1 VHFTSTI
8 RLKVLPFLKTF
19 WRNNNMSLTTLQ
31 QTARSM
37 LGLAA
42 RTLAVLT
49 LGVSTAWAAGGG
61 GAPLTCTISPAPGS
75 TTIGAPITFTAN
87 TTNAKG
93 QITYA
98 WTFSG
103 PATPQSSTSQS
114 QAVTYSATGT
124 FAVSLHVIT
133 TKSGECTDNTTVT
146 VTGGTGNTAPTANDD
161 SYNATV
167 GQALNVGAP
176 GVLGNDTDPD
186 AGDTLT
192 AVLQTDVSKGS
203 LTLNANGSFTY
214 TYTGAGSSDTDSFTY
229 VAQDNHGAQSGVAT
243 VTITISEATANG
255 TPVGRG
261 DAYATPVGTTLT
273 VAASRVSGVL
283 YNDYETDANGNN
295 LGNAN
300 LTAQRVSGPA
310 NGTLNLNPD
319 GSFTYTPNASLSDND
334 NDSFTY
340 VATDGT
346 NDSAVT
352 TVNINILSKQTDF
365 KILMNYELGMH
376 CTGFEFAYCCVLPP
390 YNSILAQVVKPQPA
404 GTPVH
409 GDDFPRLLAGDPN
422 NVDGLGR
429 PTVVR
434 DAELDGS
441 GNFTKYFLEY
451 YHDAQ
456 PRHEGQG
463 AAQSSTLISDVEGK
477 SMFYTSTRYDSACR
491 NLSDTGAPGA
501 CPTYDQSL
509 PEGGLVTGAYEGA
522 YGVVLGDG
530 DDTNDP
536 SDNYANGWLNHFY
549 IYSGLEGANPN
560 NTSAESAKIR
570 LGMVGGVVYPAN
582 SGAALQPM
590 GPTGNGTGIDNVLT
604 FSGDTGTV
612 VYTQM
617 KVLENLPIMLTSPRI
632 WEALGLP
639 LTPFEDSINF
649 FADPGAVDEDSIRPY
664 VEMKAALHVADCTQT
679 PCAEGPAVIGSNGK
693 PVIGFGTAPIDIPN
707 CERCHSVPAYDANN
721 NPNTNS
727 PSYIRSASFSMP
739 GSGPYAGAS
748 LEAVTAAEKNYWDA
762 YYDITTGDSDWY
774 SRLKGAAINM
784 LALHDFDNGTSFT
797 ANWPA
802 CTGAKPTDQDYCGP
816 TAQNTRL
823 GKESVIC
830 QKCHADNVIA
840 VVKSAYKDAAKTL
853 LIKPITEAI
862 HHRHREVSECDDP
875 SDQSTCGHIDFA
887 DAAGRSGG
895 CQGCHP
901 AHRSDGVMD
910 NYPITRQGQNF
921 QAGSDNRLAAG
932 GCFVGRDV
940 HSNALK
946 DVDGA
951 ETPAHLNAVGQWL
964 SDNVFNNQDGAA
976 GVSGSPTRGLWCTN
990 CHTQLSQE
998 IWKTENC
1005 VDEIN
1010 GNCASNPRGQSTLA
1024 GVASAVGT
1032 NLNQAIAWLDPTST
1046 DLHGTG
1052 LGDFTHAIWKGYD
1065 PALPWTQDAS
1075 LAIIEVN
1082 TNGNCSVAPYTT
1094 SSGGVCVAIDGDGDP
1109 SVRIL
1114 DFCTTSDC
1122 ESAAQAVLNGEGN
1135 GSTATVVPFSAATD
1149 ARDHWLAAGEPH
1161 CADCHA
1167 APYVE
1172 PSGGNVSDT
1181 DVLGRTTFKPPFN
1194 YPRKASLMRYSTGHQ
1209 GVTCQGCHESIH
1221 GLYPVTPTIDATSY
1235 AQAAALNAD
1244 GSHGPLKCG
1253 TCHTV
1258 GTDGRPTWIRKTTI
1272 FGGNFDDS
1280 VTWAHT
1286 YTDNASPLDSTCQ
1299 NCHADRRN
1307 RISETSGRWLR
1318 HSYLGRVGR
1327 QTQDKAEIGAMGH
1340 VAGDPA
1346 FHHNDPQDI
1355 ANTVCTSC
1363 HSANGG
1369 PSGNF
1374 LPLATCGNTTWK
1386 QHLVQGRLSPKVWE
1400 FISRSENNGST
1411 CGW

>member
-1 VHFTSTI
+1 
-8 RLKVLPFLKTF
+8 
-19 WRNNNMSLTTLQ
+19 MSPTTLK
-31 QTARSM
+31 QTVHGM
-37 LGLAA
+37 LGRAA
-42 RTLAVLT
+42 RALAILA
-49 LGVSTAWAAGGG
+49 LGASTAWAAPGGG
-61 GAPLTCTISPAPGS
+61 GPLTCSISPTNDS
-75 TTIGAPITFTAN
+75 TTVGTPITFTAN
-87 TTNAKG
+87 TSNAKG
-93 QITYA
+93 QTTYA

-103 PATPQSSTSQS
+103 PATPTTSTSQS
-114 QAVTYSATGT
+114 QPVIYSATGT
-124 FAVSLHVIT
+124 FAVSVHVTT
-133 TKSGECTDNTTVT
+133 TKSGECTANTNVT
-146 VTGGTGNTAPTANDD
+146 VTGGGTNHAPTANDD
-161 SYNATV
+161 SYDATQGQLLSV
-167 GQALNVGAP
+167 GTP
-176 GVLGNDTDPD
+176 GVLGNDTDQD

-192 AVLQTDVSKGS
+192 AVQQTGTSKGA
-203 LTLNANGSFTY
+203 LNLNANGAFTY
-214 TYTGAGSSDTDSFTY
+214 TYTGTGPYPDTDSFTY
-229 VAQDNHGAQSGVAT
+229 KAQDNHGALSGTAT
-243 VTITISEATANG
+243 VTITISQASANG

-261 DAYATPVGTTLT
+261 DTYATPVGTTLN
-273 VAASRVSGVL
+273 VAVSRVSGVL
-283 YNDYETDANGNN
+283 YNDYATDASGNN

-300 LTAQRVSGPA
+300 LTAQLVSGPTNA
-310 NGTLNLNPD
+310 ASFTLNPD
-319 GSFTYTPNASLSDND
+319 GSFSYTPSSALSDND

-340 VATDGT
+340 RASDGVNT
-346 NDSAVT
+346 SAVT

-365 KILMNYELGMH
+365 KIMMNYELGMH

-429 PTVVR
+429 PVVMR
-434 DAELDGS
+434 DAELDGN
-441 GNFTKYFLEY
+441 GKFTKYFLEY

-463 AAQSSTLISDVEGK
+463 KAQGSTLISAVEGN
-477 SMFYTSTRYDSACR
+477 SLFYTSTKYDSAALDA
-491 NLSDTGAPGA
+491 NGK
-501 CPTYDQSL
+501 
-509 PEGGLVTGAYEGA
+509 LVTGQYEGA
-522 YGVVLGDG
+522 YGVVLGNG
-530 DDTNDP
+530 NFNDP
-536 SDNYANGWLNHFY
+536 TDNYANGWLNHFY
-549 IYSGLEGANPN
+549 IYSDLEGSNPN
-560 NTSAESAKIR
+560 NSSLEADKIR
-570 LGMVGGVVYPAN
+570 LGVAGMVEYPAN

-590 GPTGNGTGIDNVLT
+590 GPTGNGTGFDNVLT
-604 FSGDTGTV
+604 FSGETGTV
-612 VYTQM
+612 VYTQA
-617 KVLENLPIMLTSPRI
+617 KVLENLPIMLTSPKI

-639 LTPFEDSINF
+639 LTPFEDSIDF
-649 FADPGAVDEDSIRPY
+649 FADPGLVDEDSIRPY
-664 VEMKAALHVADCTQT
+664 VEMKAALHVANCDANGQNCT
-679 PCAEGPAVIGSNGK
+679 EGAAVIGSNGK

-721 NPNTNS
+721 QPNANS
-727 PSYIRSASFSMP
+727 PSYIRSDFSFP
-739 GSGPYAGAS
+739 HGGTYAGAS
-748 LEAVTAAEKNYWDA
+748 LEAVTNAEISYWNA
-762 YYDITTGDSDWY
+762 YYGITPGVDSDWY

-784 LALHDFDNGTSFT
+784 LALHDFDNGTGFT

-802 CTGAKPTDQDYCGP
+802 TGTGAP
-816 TAQNTRL
+816 QNTRL

-840 VVKSAYKDAAKTL
+840 VVKSAYKDAGMTQ

-862 HHRHREVSECDDP
+862 HHRHREVSEGG
-875 SDQSTCGHIDFA
+875 SINFA

-910 NYPITRQGQNF
+910 GYPITYGGQNA

-940 HSNALK
+940 HSNPLK

-951 ETPAHLNAVGQWL
+951 ETPTHLNAVGQWL
-964 SDNVFNNQDGAA
+964 SDNVFNNQDGVA

-1010 GNCASNPRGQSTLA
+1010 GNCTTNPRGQSTLA
-1024 GVASAVGT
+1024 GVASAVGVSQ
-1032 NLNQAIAWLDPTST
+1032 NQAIAWLDPNSM

-1052 LGDFTHAIWKGYD
+1052 LGDFTHAIWD
-1065 PALPWTQDAS
+1065 PANTDANV
-1075 LAIIEVN
+1075 ATIEMR
-1082 TNGNCSVAPYTT
+1082 NGQPYGTT
-1094 SSGGVCVAIDGDGDP
+1094 DADGDF

-1122 ESAAQAVLNGEGN
+1122 VSAAQTVLNGEGN
-1135 GSTATVVPFSAATD
+1135 GGTAVAVPFSAATD

-1172 PSGGNVSDT
+1172 PSGGNVGAET
-1181 DVLGRTTFKPPFN
+1181 LLGDETEFKPPFN
-1194 YPRKASLMRYSTGHQ
+1194 YPRKASLMRYSKGHQ
-1209 GVTCQGCHESIH
+1209 GVSCQGCHESIH
-1221 GLYPVTPTIDATSY
+1221 GLYPVSPTIDATSY

-1258 GTDGRPTWIRKTTI
+1258 GSDGRPTWIKKNTI
-1272 FGGNFDDS
+1272 FGGSFDAS

-1286 YTDNASPLDSTCQ
+1286 YTDDASPLDSTCQ

-1318 HSYLGRVGR
+1318 HSFVGR
-1327 QTQDKAEIGAMGH
+1327 IGRETQDKAEIAAMGH

-1346 FHHNDPQDI
+1346 YHNNDPQDI

-1363 HSANGG
+1363 HSTNGG

-1374 LPLATCGNTTWK
+1374 LSLATCGNTTWK

-1400 FISRSENNGST
+1400 FISKSQNNGST